1 MGWLAEDVMTRNVL
15 CVYVDMDLRELQ
27 KLFLDRQITGA
38 PVTARDGTLIGVV
51 SQTDLLRYGS
61 SREEELTLEP
71 EFYQS
76 ARLEGQHLP
85 KGFQFIDATTGTV
98 SDVLTPIVHSV
109 KEKTPVTEVA
119 RLMRSKRVHR
129 VIVERDRRVLG
140 IISALDLVAV
150 LSSAAVRGSRAK
162 KKKTPARSRRR

>member
-1 MGWLAEDVMTRNVL
+1 MTRNVL
-15 CVYVDMDLRELQ
+15 CVYADMDLRELQ

-38 PVTARDGTLIGVV
+38 PVTARDGTLMGVV

-61 SREEELTLEP
+61 SREKELILEP

-76 ARLEGQHLP
+76 ARLQGQHLP

-98 SDVLTPIVHSV
+98 SDVLTPVVHSV
-109 KEKTPVTEVA
+109 KEKTPVGDVA

-129 VIVERDRRVLG
+129 VIVERDGRVVG

-150 LSSAAVRGSRAK
+150 LSNAAVRRRRGK
-162 KKKTPARSRRR
+162 KKKSVGRTRRR